1 MAVIKVKVVS
11 MFGLMADLDR
21 ATMLCGKSCYFH
33 PDNALSFFSDTSEFS
48 PLINEENPYAEPLQQ
63 LSDVLASFH
72 YKMDL
77 LSSEEVEK
85 ITMSPEDM
93 FAYVDSLSAS
103 ISQLQ
108 KEREEAQDKI
118 RELSVEIDKISH
130 FVGLDLDLSEIHA
143 CKYIRVRF
151 GSLPKESYEKLN
163 SYKQNP
169 YIVFFPSTSD
179 DLRYWGVYFSPIEN
193 ITEVDRIF
201 SSLYFERTQLTELT
215 GSPESELA
223 SLQAQRDAAVKQL
236 KDTEKRFEKLW
247 KKELPM
253 CQKIYSW
260 LTERSVYFDIRRYA
274 ARYNDSFILTGW
286 IPADKEEDF
295 QKELDKVESLAYTF
309 DGGEDELIHS
319 PPVKLQ
325 NKSIFRPFEFF
336 VDLYGLPCYDE
347 VDPTAFVAITYFLL
361 FGIMFGDLG
370 QGLCVSL
377 IGWLM
382 WKKKKMKLGKVMV
395 ACGISAGIFGIIFG
409 SVFGFEHA
417 LDPLYRAIGFEEKP
431 VEVLKPE
438 TTSMIVYSAVGIGI
452 LLVILAMLVN
462 IYSSL
467 KRKDYG
473 NAFFGP
479 SGLAGLIFYSSL
491 VVGFGGQITFG
502 RQIVNRAFIIFFLI
516 VPIIFMFFR
525 DILGD
530 LLKRKPDWK
539 PKAWGDY
546 IMQNF
551 FELFEFML
559 SYATNTMSFLRVGA
573 FVLVHAGMMLV
584 VFTLA
589 EMSSG
594 IGYLLIVVIGNAFVM
609 ALEGLLV
616 GIQVLRLE
624 FYEMF
629 SRFFD
634 GGGRPFNPV
643 VVRKEQ

>member
-1 MAVIKVKVVS
+1 MAVLKVKVVS
-11 MFGLMADLDR
+11 MFGLMADLDQ
-21 ATMLCGKSCYFH
+21 TTTLCGKTCFFH
-33 PDNALSFFSDTSEFS
+33 PDNALSFFSDTSDFS
-48 PLINEENPYAEPLQQ
+48 PLMNEENPFAEPLQQ
-63 LSDVLASFH
+63 LSDVLAHFH

-77 LSSEEVEK
+77 LSEEEVEK
-85 ITMSPEDM
+85 ITTPQEELFS
-93 FAYVDSLSAS
+93 YVGSLSAS
-103 ISQLQ
+103 ISKLQ
-108 KEREEAQDKI
+108 KEYDEAQDKI

-130 FVGLDLDLSEIHA
+130 FVGLNLNLSEIHD
-143 CKYIRVRF
+143 CKYIKVRF
-151 GSLPKESYEKLN
+151 GSLPRESYEKLKN
-163 SYKQNP
+163 YKQNP

-179 DLRYWGVYFSPIEN
+179 PLRYWGVYFSPIEN
-193 ITEVDRIF
+193 VTEVDRIF
-201 SSLYFERTQLTELT
+201 SSLYFERTRLTELV
-215 GSPESELA
+215 GSPESEVE
-223 SLQAQRDAAVKQL
+223 SLKAKLDATKKQL
-236 KDTEKRFEKLW
+236 KDTEEAFEKLW
-247 KKELPM
+247 EKEFPM
-253 CQKIYSW
+253 CRKVYSW
-260 LTERSVYFDIRRYA
+260 LTERSVYFDMRRYA

-286 IPADKEEDF
+286 IPADKEESF
-295 QKELDKVESLAYTF
+295 KEELDKVGSLAYTF

-361 FGIMFGDLG
+361 FGIMFADLG
-370 QGLCVSL
+370 QGLCVAL
-377 IGWLM
+377 IGWLV
-382 WKKKKMKLGKVMV
+382 WKKTKNKLGQVMI
-395 ACGISAGIFGIIFG
+395 ACGVSAGIFGTIFG

-417 LDPLYRAIGFEEKP
+417 LDPLFKAMGFAEKP
-431 VEVLKPE
+431 IEVMKPA

-452 LLVILAMLVN
+452 ALVILAMLVN

-467 KRKDYG
+467 KRKNYG
-473 NAFFGP
+473 NALFGP

-491 VVGFGGQITFG
+491 IVGFGGQLAFG
-502 RQIVNRAFIIFFLI
+502 WKIVNKTYVICCLI
-516 VPIIFMFFR
+516 LPLICMFFR

-530 LLKRKPDWK
+530 LVKRKPDWK

-551 FELFEFML
+551 FEVFEFLL

-589 EMSSG
+589 EMNSG
-594 IGYLLIVVIGNAFVM
+594 IMYLLIIVIGNAFVM

-643 VVRKEQ
+643 VVRKKQ